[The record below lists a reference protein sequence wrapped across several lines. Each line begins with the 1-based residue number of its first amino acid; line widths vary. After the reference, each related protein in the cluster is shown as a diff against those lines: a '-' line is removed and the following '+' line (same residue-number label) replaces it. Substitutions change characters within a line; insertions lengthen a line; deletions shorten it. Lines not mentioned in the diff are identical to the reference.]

1 MKTKTI
7 RLKEKFADEL
17 ERIVGMEGKTE
28 SETIREIF
36 DFGLMEYKIR
46 KAIEKYQRGIF
57 SQGGAAEFAGLTIQ
71 EFHREIKKRGF
82 VLRIDKGRLEQEMQ
96 SVMPKFVL

>member
-17 ERIVGMEGKTE
+17 ARIVEIEGKTE

-36 DFGLMEYKIR
+36 DFGL
-46 KAIEKYQRGIF
+46 RGR
-57 SQGGAAEFAGLTIQ
+57 
-71 EFHREIKKRGF
+71 HRI
-82 VLRIDKGRLEQEMQ
+82 
-96 SVMPKFVL
+96 SVPSS